1 VGSPGGSCIGLPG
14 GSRSEGDIGSWSGFV
29 GVPRPGD
36 MRIFPSLKLV
46 RPAQHF
52 CASARRVGLSG
63 PTRCVMPSDQSFLF
77 KASAVLLAA
86 SFTAAFASPV
96 AF

>member
-14 GSRSEGDIGSWSGFV
+14 GSRSGGDIGSWSGFV
-29 GVPRPGD
+29 GVPGLDD
-36 MRIFPSLKLV
+36 MRIFASLKLV
-46 RPAQHF
+46 GRICAAAQRAGVH
-52 CASARRVGLSG
+52 A
-63 PTRCVMPSDQSFLF
+63 PTRGVTSSDHSFLF
-77 KASAVLLAA
+77 KASSALLAA

>member
-14 GSRSEGDIGSWSGFV
+14 GSRSGGDIGSWSGFV
-29 GVPRPGD
+29 GVPGPDD

-52 CASARRVGLSG
+52 CTSAQRVGLSG
-63 PTRCVMPSDQSFLF
+63 PTRCLMPLDQSFLST
-77 KASAVLLAA
+77 ASVALLAA